1 MEISSNRPRAV
12 AIVLALMVAQA
23 AVPAPSHAQTR
34 ADWPADCQLAR
45 VAELPM
51 TLKTGHV
58 VIPASANGKDLT
70 LGIDTGG
77 YGSSLSKAGIARLGL
92 SYAARLG
99 AIIPA
104 GGGAWVSEGD
114 VHLDSLRIGDL
125 ELDRMYIP
133 EMDALPAVD
142 GLIGPDILAKYDA
155 EFDFAGKIFRMFKPH
170 PCADHAVTWTGA
182 YIVLPFTLT
191 ESGHVRVR
199 VTLDGRNADA
209 ILDTGAPIS
218 VLSMQDANSMFG
230 RNVNSAG
237 VEAANPVSGPAWGK
251 GRPVKAYATTFKTL
265 TIGGATIPGP
275 RMELIEGRNFLGHDF
290 ATLVLGN
297 DVLCRFHLYI
307 AYRQQKLYLTD
318 AGAR

>member
-45 VAELPM
+45 VAQLPM

-77 YGSSLSKAGIARLGL
+77 YGSSLTKEGISRLGRAAP
-92 SYAARLG
+92 YVARLG
-99 AIIPA
+99 AVVPGI
-104 GGGAWVSEGD
+104 GGLWVSGGN
-114 VHLDSLRIGDL
+114 VRLDNLRIGDL
-125 ELDRMYIP
+125 ELDRLLLP
-133 EMDALPAVD
+133 EMVAFPGVD
-142 GLIGPDILAKYDA
+142 GLIGPDILNRYDM
-155 EFDFAGKIFRMFKPH
+155 ELDFSGKTFSLFKAH
-170 PCADHAVTWTGA
+170 PCADHAVTWTGS
-182 YIVLPFTLT
+182 YTVIPFTLT
-191 ESGHVRVR
+191 RDGHVRVA
-199 VTLDGRNADA
+199 VTLDGQHTDA
-209 ILDTGAPIS
+209 ILDTGAGVS
-218 VLSMQDANSMFG
+218 VMSLEDANGMFALTAA
-230 RNVNSAG
+230 SPA
-237 VEAANPVSGPAWGK
+237 VEAANPVAGLSWAK
-251 GRPVKAYATTFKTL
+251 PVKAYATTFKTL
-265 TIGGATIPGP
+265 TIGGVTIPGP
-275 RMELIEGRNFLGHDF
+275 RMELVEGRNFLGHDF

-297 DVLCRFHLYI
+297 DVLSRFHLYI